1 MLFDVRMLL
10 LRCHCLRLPA
20 LLMLLQVDV
29 PVVDVLLLQVD
40 VPVIDVL
47 LLQVDVPVFVVLLLP
62 VCHC

>member
-1 MLFDVRMLL
+1 MPLFKI
-10 LRCHCLRLPA
+10 A
-20 LLMLLQVDV
+20 S
-29 PVVDVLLLQVD
+29 VVDVLLLQVD